1 MKLHIDYFSVSRG
14 GTAWS
19 EHPGIDV
26 HTWLLSNTEAL
37 ARDHHSLKGFARI
50 TTGKN
55 RGFKM
60 AKRI

>member
-14 GTAWS
+14 VTAWS
-19 EHPGIDV
+19 EHPGLDV

-37 ARDHHSLKGFARI
+37 ARDHHSLKEFARI